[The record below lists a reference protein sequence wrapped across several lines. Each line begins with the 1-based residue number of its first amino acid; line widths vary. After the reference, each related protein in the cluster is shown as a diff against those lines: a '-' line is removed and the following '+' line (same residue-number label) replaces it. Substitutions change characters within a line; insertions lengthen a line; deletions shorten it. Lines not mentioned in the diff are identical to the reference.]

1 MRREISEDTKKK
13 YHFISGVIV
22 ARLMES
28 GGENAADYARKV
40 SAAPSVNDL
49 LMVIAEACI
58 ENGELAGE
66 RCCQDWPVDM
76 LNPSDILTESEKDD
90 LAYNFEA
97 WNSGGEGYEKGRPF
111 FHDEMYLSFAVA
123 RACKEIA
130 KGFI

>member
-1 MRREISEDTKKK
+1 MRREISEETKKK
-13 YHFISGVIV
+13 YYFISGIIV
-22 ARLMES
+22 ARIIES

-40 SAAPSVNDL
+40 SEAPSVNDL
-49 LMVIAEACI
+49 LMVISDVCVK
-58 ENGELAGE
+58 NGDLAGG

-97 WNSGGEGYEKGRPF
+97 WNSGGEDYEKGGAF

-130 KGFI
+130 KGLI